1 MTDAGNMKNEKCAK
15 NPRIFL
21 SAFAVEKEFI
31 YSVNVKV
38 GGGEAPEPVPDPTEA
53 HGIAQPRS

>member
-1 MTDAGNMKNEKCAK
+1 MKNEKCAK

-31 YSVNVKV
+31 YSVNVKLT
-38 GGGEAPEPVPDPTEA
+38 GSALL
-53 HGIAQPRS
+53 RSPG